1 MSYIGQGLPTDTFSG
16 FTTDSFSGDGSATT
30 FTLSKAPFSEDGL
43 IVVINNVIQ
52 QPTTN
57 FTVSGTTLTIVG
69 TAVATGNTIYAI
81 HTSGAVP
88 STLASKVDVNGLSDG
103 IILDADADTTISAD
117 TDDQIDFKAGGTD
130 IMSLTATTA
139 TFNDGVTITTADNTD
154 QLTLKSTDADAE
166 AGPQL
171 VLHRESGS
179 PADNDVI
186 GRVRFEGEDDA
197 SNKTVYAQ
205 FTSQIIDAG
214 DGSGGS
220 EDSTFQLE
228 VFNNGALREIISVQG
243 GTSGVGSIVFNDS
256 GQNMDI
262 RAEGTGNLNLLY
274 VDAGV
279 DSIYVNASAQVV
291 DEKFLVNNNDNSK
304 GLISRCTSG
313 SQAND
318 TVHFDA
324 NRAGSSAYNFVRI
337 QSGNFSDSE
346 FIISGE
352 GNVNADGT
360 FSGGGADYAE
370 FFEWEDGNTS
380 DEDRVGCSVVLDG
393 NKIVKATDSDDA
405 SKIIGVIS
413 ANPAV
418 TGDSDIEQ
426 WLQKY
431 EKDELSR
438 FIWEDYES
446 VIWYDENGKDTFYHV
461 DRVPEDV
468 TIPDNAIYYR
478 TEDDGV
484 TKLKR
489 KKLNPAWDSSQT
501 YVSRKDR
508 KEWDTVG
515 LMGKLRLKKG
525 QPTGTN
531 WIKMRDISETVEEWL
546 VR

>member
-1 MSYIGQGLPTDTFSG
+1 MSYIGQQLPADVFSG
-16 FTTDSFSGDGSATT
+16 FTTDSFTGDNSATT

-52 QPTTN
+52 KPTTN

-69 TAVATGNTIYAI
+69 SAVATGDVIYAI

-88 STLASKVDVNGLSDG
+88 STLASKVDVNGVSDA

-117 TDDQIDFKAGGTD
+117 SDDQIDFKAGGTD

-139 TFNDGVTITTADNTD
+139 TFNDGLTVSVNDNSDALTVT
-154 QLTLKSTDADAE
+154 STDADANE
-166 AGPQL
+166 GPVVIL
-171 VLHRESGS
+171 DRNSS
-179 PADNDVI
+179 SAADADFLGALSYRGRNDADQGVDYCKI
-186 GRVRFEGEDDA
+186 LAQIDDA
-197 SNKTVYAQ
+197 SDGTEDAQLFVKTVTNGTSRNRIGIYGTTTVFNDDAQ
-205 FTSQIIDAG
+205 DIDVRVEGSGNVNLLYIDAG
-214 DGSGGS
+214 
-220 EDSTFQLE
+220 E
-228 VFNNGALREIISVQG
+228 
-243 GTSGVGSIVFNDS
+243 
-256 GQNMDI
+256 
-262 RAEGTGNLNLLY
+262 
-274 VDAGV
+274 
-279 DSIYVNASAQVV
+279 DSIYINAGSQLV
-291 DEKFLVNNNDNSK
+291 DEKLLVNNNDNSK
-304 GLISRCTSG
+304 ATISRCTSG

-324 NRAGSSAYNFVRI
+324 NRAGASAYNFVRI

-346 FIISGE
+346 FILTGD
-352 GNVNADGT
+352 GNAYADG
-360 FSGGGADYAE
+360 SWNGGGADYAE
-370 FFEWEDGNTS
+370 YFEWKDGNTS

-431 EKDELSR
+431 EKDELNR

-446 VIWYDENGKDTFYHV
+446 VIWFDEKNKDTFYHV
-461 DRVPEDV
+461 DRVPDGV
-468 TIPDNAIYYR
+468 TIPDDAIYYR

-489 KKLNPAWDSSQT
+489 KKLNPAYDESKT
-501 YVSRKDR
+501 YISRKDR

-531 WIKMRDISETVEEWL
+531 WIKMRDISDTVEEWL